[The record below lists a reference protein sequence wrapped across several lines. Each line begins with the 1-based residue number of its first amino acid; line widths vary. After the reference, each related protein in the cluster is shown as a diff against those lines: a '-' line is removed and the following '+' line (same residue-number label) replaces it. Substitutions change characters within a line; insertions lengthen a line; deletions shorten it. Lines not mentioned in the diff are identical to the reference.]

1 MLEEDAHHRRDKMDD
16 GDLFSLDQIDE
27 VRSGLY
33 RLLDFEEEDWSQKK
47 ELVKREVLYAINEL
61 RISVENL

>member
-1 MLEEDAHHRRDKMDD
+1 MAGNRT
-16 GDLFSLDQIDE
+16 SLMGGFNDQIDE

-33 RLLDFEEEDWSQKK
+33 RLLEFEEEDWSEKK